1 VVEVAAL
8 NYQGMEVVV
17 EHFQVMMALVVVAEC
32 FPLMAEEEVVVEY
45 YCLSQQL
52 MMILQR
58 YQSIDFLY

>member
-1 VVEVAAL
+1 VV
-8 NYQGMEVVV
+8 EVVV
-17 EHFQVMMALVVVAEC
+17 EH

>member
-17 EHFQVMMALVVVAEC
+17 EH